1 MGIINFFKRIFGT
14 QVDSEEI
21 KALKES
27 LKKCRAA
34 SARGMKVAAEQKQAV
49 KDVMDEIAVSSQQL
63 NFSSTTA
70 KVPEAYTAYKENLL
84 SISSDLSDIYHEM
97 NKGLHDY
104 QDKLE
109 HFTITVYGK
118 TMAGK
123 STLMEVL
130 THGNGE
136 SIGKGSQRTTR
147 DVREYVWKETGL
159 KVVDVPGIAA
169 AKEGGEEDEKIA
181 FEAAKYAD
189 LILFLITDDG
199 PQREEAEAFAKV
211 KNLGKP
217 VICVL
222 NVKAAGIRKDLSMK
236 LREYNVTK
244 RMSQK
249 DAFEGIQRQFYEYA
263 GEFGQDWQDVPF
275 LYTDLN
281 TAWLSQQAN
290 DTEEKNKLYQ
300 LSQFQNVS
308 TAIIEKINEAGV
320 FYQFKTPV
328 DIVYH
333 SLLNTSNVLLDQYI
347 SSVLTQS

>member
-1 MGIINFFKRIFGT
+1 
-14 QVDSEEI
+14 
-21 KALKES
+21 
-27 LKKCRAA
+27 
-34 SARGMKVAAEQKQAV
+34 MKVAAEQKQAV

-84 SISSDLSDIYHEM
+84 SISSDLSAIYHEM

-189 LILFLITDDG
+189 LILF
-199 PQREEAEAFAKV
+199 
-211 KNLGKP
+211 
-217 VICVL
+217 
-222 NVKAAGIRKDLSMK
+222 
-236 LREYNVTK
+236 
-244 RMSQK
+244 
-249 DAFEGIQRQFYEYA
+249 
-263 GEFGQDWQDVPF
+263 
-275 LYTDLN
+275 
-281 TAWLSQQAN
+281 
-290 DTEEKNKLYQ
+290 
-300 LSQFQNVS
+300 
-308 TAIIEKINEAGV
+308 
-320 FYQFKTPV
+320 
-328 DIVYH
+328 
-333 SLLNTSNVLLDQYI
+333 
-347 SSVLTQS
+347 